1 MELSNEFQI
10 SFGSIQTMLT
20 TDLDMRKGAA
30 KFVPKLLSDEQ
41 KENRKRIA
49 TDLLVF
55 RI

>member
-1 MELSNEFQI
+1 MELSKEFQI
-10 SFGSIQTMLT
+10 SFGSVQTILT
-20 TDLDMRKGAA
+20 TDLDMRRVAA

-41 KENRKRIA
+41 KENRKKIA